1 MGHEMGHYLL
11 GHVWTNVISLGLL
24 VVIGLAVGRWAFVR
38 LIERYGQRWDVRGQS
53 DPAGLPLLLAIV
65 SVYFFALTPVTNSII
80 RTNESQAD
88 IFGLN
93 VARQPDGF
101 ARVAIRLSDYRKLDP
116 GPLEEI
122 FFYDHPSGRAR
133 VEMAMRW
140 KAEQLRAAARA
151 SGGTAAGNAPAGNA
165 PAPGSAP
172 AE

>member
-1 MGHEMGHYLL
+1 M
-11 GHVWTNVISLGLL
+11 
-24 VVIGLAVGRWAFVR
+24 
-38 LIERYGQRWDVRGQS
+38 VRGQS
-53 DPAGLPLLLAIV
+53 DPAGLPLLLAVV
-65 SVYFFALTPVTNSII
+65 SVYFFAMTPVTNSMM

-133 VEMAMRW
+133 VEMCMRW
-140 KAEQLRAAARA
+140 KAEQLRAETRGAEARAAAARA
-151 SGGTAAGNAPAGNA
+151 AVTRAGARDANGHQADAGWPLFPWAMLDLNQRLPPCEDGTLPL
-165 PAPGSAP
+165 S
-172 AE
+172 